1 MQSGQTVNADH
12 SMGTMTWF
20 PHHLL
25 LKGNDMEV
33 TEGRILELENLL
45 DFQNSKIGKLE
56 YRIERL
62 ERLVAVLMEANKITS
77 GETKSATLN

>member
-1 MQSGQTVNADH
+1 MQWGQTLR
-12 SMGTMTWF
+12 SPWGTVDLF
-20 PHHLL
+20 LHHLL

-45 DFQNSKIGKLE
+45 DFQNAKIGKLE

-62 ERLVAVLMEANKITS
+62 ERLVAVLMEANKITG

>member
-1 MQSGQTVNADH
+1 M
-12 SMGTMTWF
+12 
-20 PHHLL
+20 
-25 LKGNDMEV
+25 KV

-45 DFQNSKIGKLE
+45 DFQNSKIGKME

-77 GETKSATLN
+77 GENKSATLN